1 MSNTRQY
8 IIGFLSLLA
17 LFVGLEVC
25 AQEWA
30 DIDKIA
36 ASQAGSSPL
45 LFTVPNDEG
54 PPIVPGN
61 FSHSNEC
68 IVRSGIPNLF
78 HKAKNRKEITVA
90 FIGGSITQGRD
101 SYRMQ
106 TARYMQ
112 NRFPGIVFR
121 WVNAGVSGTGTDLG
135 AFRIYE
141 HVLRYQPDLIFIEF
155 AVNGAYQ
162 SGMEGIIRQ
171 IIKAN
176 PHTDICL
183 IYTIQNGQTE
193 VYQRGEVPGN
203 IQGLERIAE
212 HYYLPSI
219 HLGLE
224 AAALE
229 AQDKL
234 LWKGVSHQAGER
246 ILFSKDGI
254 HPDKVGGN
262 LYAAA
267 IARAIEK
274 MDNSGAPEARM
285 LPAPLITAAWDEAG
299 MYEPQQITVFD
310 TSWTSITTYKSK
322 LKQFQ
327 GWFDTIMTADK
338 PGASFTFFFEG
349 DQFGI
354 FDIGGPEVGQLSVW
368 IDDQPVGMKMITER
382 GYRLREVSSLDADT
396 TLNRFNRFCNNR
408 YRGQYDVIQLHPGRH
423 KVTLKISSAKA
434 DKREILGP
442 NQLNDIVT
450 NPDKYDL
457 STIYLGRI
465 LLRGKPLTEKEYK
478 GE

>member
-1 MSNTRQY
+1 MENIQQY
-8 IIGFLSLLA
+8 IVGFLSVLA
-17 LFVGLEVC
+17 LFAGFELGAQKC
-25 AQEWA
+25 A
-30 DIDKIA
+30 DLDKIA

-45 LFTVPNDEG
+45 LFTVPNDAE
-54 PPIVPGN
+54 PPVVPGN

-78 HKAKNRKEITVA
+78 HKVRNEKEITVA

-141 HVLRYQPDLIFIEF
+141 HVLRFQPDLIFIEF

-162 SGMEGIIRQ
+162 PGMEGMIRQ

-176 PHTDICL
+176 PHIDICL

-212 HYYLPSI
+212 HYHLPAI
-219 HLGLE
+219 HLGME

-234 LWKGVSHQAGER
+234 LWKGMSHQAGER

-254 HPDKVGGN
+254 HPDKIGGD

-267 IARAIEK
+267 IARAIDK
-274 MDNSGAPEARM
+274 MDSLSMPEPHT
-285 LPAPLITAAWDEAG
+285 LPVPLITDAWDGAR
-299 MYEPQQITVFD
+299 MYEPQQIAVFD
-310 TSWTSITTYKSK
+310 ASWTPMATGKSK

-327 GWFDTIMTADK
+327 GWFDKIMTAHK

-354 FDIGGPEVGQLSVW
+354 FDIGGPEVGPLSIW
-368 IDDQPVGMKMITER
+368 IDDRPVGVTMIAER
-382 GYRLREVSSLDADT
+382 GYRLWEIGGSDADT

-423 KVTLKISSAKA
+423 KVTLKISPAKA
-434 DKREILGP
+434 DKHSILGP
-442 NQLNDIVT
+442 NQLEDIT
-450 NPDKYDL
+450 ENPERYDQ
-457 STIYLGRI
+457 SAIYLGRI
-465 LLRGKPLTEKEYK
+465 LLRGKPVKEDQ
-478 GE
+478 